1 MTKPKTIITISYIF
15 IGLLIVPAYLY
26 GRSIMIWFDS
36 YVMVTKT
43 NMTLN
48 FLLLFFF
55 YGVLCDRL
63 TKKMSKRKG
72 WVIWGIGLVILM
84 LFFRF
89 AGGYETIFG

>member
-1 MTKPKTIITISYIF
+1 MKKLVTCTGLAYVTIGCLMI
-15 IGLLIVPAYLY
+15 PAYWY
-26 GRSIMIWFDS
+26 GRDTMLWFDS
-36 YVMVTKT
+36 YVTITKT

-72 WVIWGIGLVILM
+72 WIIWLIGLVLIMIL
-84 LFFRF
+84 FRF
-89 AGGYETIFG
+89 VGGYATIFG